1 MAMNPMQKKARISF
15 LLGVIITL
23 VITGVIIVLLFLYT
37 NKLRT
42 QIDTLTGDL
51 TSIYVLTQDVKSG
64 QELTEDLFQ
73 LKKVDKNTIPAD
85 ATKTS
90 EVIESWYMQTKDGT
104 MLNRDAEGLYYTQT
118 DESGKDSKV
127 RVLKEDSTD
136 NYYITVTQNGRETK
150 QYLEINNVPVIAK
163 LDMKKN
169 TIITPNLV
177 EQSDDVVTS
186 DVRIQDYNVVVL
198 PVDLED
204 GDYVDIRLMAP
215 NGQDF
220 VVVSKKIV
228 TIPKN
233 SDGTSIAD
241 TIRISLREDET
252 LAMSSA
258 IVEAAGINGAKLYAV
273 RYKEAGIQNAAVP
286 TYRPNDAVTTL
297 IGIDSNGNVSNP
309 NIVSQSIEELR
320 KRYSSLATSARRNYL
335 DGTINNSTDY
345 ESKLQEGLNN
355 SITNAQEA
363 RKNYLNSLEQ

>member
-51 TSIYVLTQDVKSG
+51 TNIYVLTQDVKSG
-64 QELTEDLFQ
+64 HELTEDLVK

-118 DESGKDSKV
+118 DESGKETKI

-136 NYYITVTQNGRETK
+136 NYYITLVQNGRETK
-150 QYLEINNVPVIAK
+150 QYLEINNVPVVAK

-169 TIITPNLV
+169 TVITPNLV
-177 EQSDDVVTS
+177 EQSDDVVTN
-186 DVRIQDYNVVVL
+186 DVRVQDYNVVVL

-204 GDYVDIRLMAP
+204 GDYVDIRLMTP

-220 VVVSKKIV
+220 VVVSKKLV

-233 SDGTSIAD
+233 SDGTFIAD
-241 TIRISLREDET
+241 TIRISMREDET

-258 IVEAAGINGAKLYAV
+258 IVEAV
-273 RYKEAGIQNAAVP
+273 
-286 TYRPNDAVTTL
+286 
-297 IGIDSNGNVSNP
+297 GIDGSGNVSNP

-320 KRYSSLATSARRNYL
+320 KRYSSLATSSRRNYL
-335 DGTINNSTDY
+335 DSTINNSVEY
-345 ESKLQEGLNN
+345 ESKAQEGLNN

-363 RKNYLNSLEQ
+363 RKNYLDSLEQ

>member
-15 LLGVIITL
+15 LLGIIITL
-23 VITGVIIVLLFLYT
+23 LITGVIIILLFLYM
-37 NKLRT
+37 NKLKN
-42 QIDTLTGDL
+42 QIDTITGNL
-51 TSIYVLTQDVKSG
+51 TSIYVLNQDVKSG

-73 LKKVDKNTIPAD
+73 IKKVDKTTIPAD

-104 MLNRDAEGLYYTQT
+104 MLNRDAEGLYYIQT
-118 DESGKDSKV
+118 DDSGKDTKI
-127 RVLKEDSTD
+127 RVLKEDTTN
-136 NYYITVTQNGRETK
+136 NYYIQTGKDAK
-150 QYLEINNVPVIAK
+150 QYIEINNVPVIAK

-169 TIITPNLV
+169 TVITPNLV
-177 EQSDDVVTS
+177 EQSDNIVTD
-186 DVRIQDYNVVVL
+186 DVREQDYNVVVL

-204 GDYVDIRLMAP
+204 GDYVDIRLMTP

-220 VVVSKKIV
+220 IVISKKTV
-228 TIPKN
+228 TIPQN
-233 SDGTSIAD
+233 GDGTSISD
-241 TIRISLREDET
+241 TIRLALREDET

-273 RYKEAGIQNAAVP
+273 RYKEAGMQNAAIP

-297 IGIDSNGNVSNP
+297 IGIDTNGNVSNP

-320 KRYSSLATSARRNYL
+320 RRYSTLATSSRRNYL
-335 DGTINNSTDY
+335 DTTINNSTDY
-345 ESKLQEGLNN
+345 ETRTQEGLNN